1 MTQNTVNHPEYFVE
15 FMLMISTIRNE
26 STQVW
31 NLYNLAPIWVN
42 DAMAILKDQIT
53 SILKDQISSQKQ
65 LWKLQNDYYSV
76 NPTGKS
82 SIYYALL
89 SNQNGFNSSNIENS
103 IMLKNSGK
111 DKQENQ
117 VWA

>member
-1 MTQNTVNHPEYFVE
+1 MTQNTVNHPEYFAE

-42 DAMAILKDQIT
+42 DAMA
-53 SILKDQISSQKQ
+53 ILKDQISSQKQ

>member
-1 MTQNTVNHPEYFVE
+1 
-15 FMLMISTIRNE
+15 
-26 STQVW
+26 
-31 NLYNLAPIWVN
+31 
-42 DAMAILKDQIT
+42 MAILKDQIT

-82 SIYYALL
+82 SYYALL

-117 VWA
+117 V